1 MDHCEMK
8 MDKASC
14 TYSILNLQKKTPRSE
29 NDNISDLSAEKK
41 TTSSL
46 IESRGK
52 LTIIFVFCL
61 FFFRKESSFC

>member
-41 TTSSL
+41 DNF
-46 IESRGK
+46 EPH
-52 LTIIFVFCL
+52 
-61 FFFRKESSFC
+61 

>member
-14 TYSILNLQKKTPRSE
+14 ADSILNLQKKTPRSE

-41 TTSSL
+41 DNF
-46 IESRGK
+46 EPH
-52 LTIIFVFCL
+52 
-61 FFFRKESSFC
+61 